1 MAPYRDTLP
10 SGSEPVPAL
19 AGCYTDI
26 TENRKWHASI
36 EKNQDSL
43 FVMLKLIV
51 IIFHTDITAICL
63 LPGTVF
69 AY

>member
-1 MAPYRDTLP
+1 MALYRDTLP
-10 SGSEPVPAL
+10 CGSEPVPGL
-19 AGCYTDI
+19 AGCYTGI
-26 TENRKWHASI
+26 TENRKWHANT
-36 EKNQDSL
+36 EKNQDSF

-63 LPGTVF
+63 LPDTVF